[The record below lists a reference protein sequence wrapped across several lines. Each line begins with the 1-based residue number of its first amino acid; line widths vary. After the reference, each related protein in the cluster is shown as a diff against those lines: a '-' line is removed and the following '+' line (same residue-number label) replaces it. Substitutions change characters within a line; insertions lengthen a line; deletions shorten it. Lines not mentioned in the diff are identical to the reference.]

1 MYLVCCLHCK
11 LHVQSNSYVIVFTTG
26 LTWLVI
32 QDANISV
39 IASLLRKKYAVYAD
53 FCGSV
58 AHSGSFICETAIH
71 AHALLASIRGIHELN
86 HRSQMRVTWIVT
98 VFFLLSPH
106 FLQGVLVFAA
116 FLFVYSQSLSKG

>member
-1 MYLVCCLHCK
+1 MYLVYCLHCK

-39 IASLLRKKYAVYAD
+39 IAFLLRKKYAAYAD

-71 AHALLASIRGIHELN
+71 AHALLASISGIHELN
-86 HRSQMRVTWIVT
+86 HSSQMRVTWIVT
-98 VFFLLSPH
+98 VFFK
-106 FLQGVLVFAA
+106 VF
-116 FLFVYSQSLSKG
+116 

>member
-1 MYLVCCLHCK
+1 MYLVYYLHCK

-39 IASLLRKKYAVYAD
+39 IAFLLRKKYAAYAD
-53 FCGSV
+53 F
-58 AHSGSFICETAIH
+58 SGSFICETAIH
-71 AHALLASIRGIHELN
+71 AHALLASISGIYELN

-98 VFFLLSPH
+98 VFFK
-106 FLQGVLVFAA
+106 VF
-116 FLFVYSQSLSKG
+116 